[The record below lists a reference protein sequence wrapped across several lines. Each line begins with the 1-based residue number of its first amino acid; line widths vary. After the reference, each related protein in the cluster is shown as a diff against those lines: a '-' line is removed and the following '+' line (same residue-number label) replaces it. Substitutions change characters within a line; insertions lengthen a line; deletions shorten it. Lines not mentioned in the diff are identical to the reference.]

1 MVPSIKAGPYALVL
15 FSISMN
21 LGNRCFLHFIFHF
34 SSSSERD
41 KVEIAHLS
49 KVHPCWIN
57 TLLWGY
63 VNCESSDLVLLHLC
77 KSGTMCKTAQIPDQ
91 QIWVVSSS
99 RSRQSWPRL
108 YTELCWHRWW
118 LNAAWKGGL
127 QARTLQ
133 GCSMRLHPT
142 NTQ

>member
-49 KVHPCWIN
+49 NCWIN